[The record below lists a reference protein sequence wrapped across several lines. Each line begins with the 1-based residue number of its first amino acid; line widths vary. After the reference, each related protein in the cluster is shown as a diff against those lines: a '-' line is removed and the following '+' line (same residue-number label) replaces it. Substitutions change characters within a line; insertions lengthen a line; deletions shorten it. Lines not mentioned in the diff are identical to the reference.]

1 MPNEKWILICCFY
14 LFFITRAN
22 FWHGGIVGLSNKE
35 SLLCSH
41 SLCLSVVRTL
51 RTWEVDDWSSSDY
64 NCESESPFMFI
75 IESHFSCS
83 MSFFKQNVKTFAG
96 SNFVKMGIFCF
107 SLPYLMER
115 LFTDVHW
122 GSCDEHFSLDSLVK
136 ITCRLFSGRFCL
148 WFVDSDF
155 HGKPGS
161 FLSWFTLTPAGR
173 ECCPVFDPGAAGAVQ
188 RGEILLLL
196 LTKSGTQCVCV
207 SSC

>member
-1 MPNEKWILICCFY
+1 MNLNRF
-14 LFFITRAN
+14 LFFFVTRDY
-22 FWHGGIVGLSNKE
+22 FLHRGISGLLNKE
-35 SLLCSH
+35 PLLCSH
-41 SLCLSVVRTL
+41 SLCLSVVHTL

-75 IESHFSCS
+75 IESHFSFFW
-83 MSFFKQNVKTFAG
+83 SFFKQNVKTFAG

-115 LFTDVHW
+115 LFIDVHW

-136 ITCRLFSGRFCL
+136 ITCRLFSGLFCQ

-155 HGKPGS
+155 HGKPGHPS
-161 FLSWFTLTPAGR
+161 WGRVLSSIWPRGSGSSSAGWN
-173 ECCPVFDPGAAGAVQ
+173 VVV
-188 RGEILLLL
+188 L
-196 LTKSGTQCVCV
+196 LTKYGTQCVCV